1 LKAIPEVTLD
11 YSLEKENLSEK
22 AEENRKLEVFIREIE
37 RRKKRL
43 NPSAFKSKEKQKVS

>member
-1 LKAIPEVTLD
+1 LKAIPEVTPD